1 MEKLKGAQK
10 KYLRAQAHHLKP
22 VVMIGAKGSTTQL
35 ISSVNAALNDHELI
49 KIKFGEFKEAKKEI
63 SQEIAGKTKSELV
76 CLIGNIAIFYRQ
88 NPNPERRKIK
98 LS

>member
-35 ISSVNAALNDHELI
+35 IS
-49 KIKFGEFKEAKKEI
+49 
-63 SQEIAGKTKSELV
+63 
-76 CLIGNIAIFYRQ
+76 
-88 NPNPERRKIK
+88 
-98 LS
+98 

>member
-10 KYLRAQAHHLKP
+10 KYLRAQAQHLMP

-76 CLIGNIAIFYRQ
+76 GLIGNIAIFYRQ

>member
-1 MEKLKGAQK
+1 MEKLKGSQK

-76 CLIGNIAIFYRQ
+76 GLIGNIAIFYRQ